1 MYAGGSLT
9 EPQRPSRM
17 STNRSGIEDAG
28 IESSDY
34 HAPAE
39 VVDPIGMARADGFHT
54 MSLVLFSSDVHT
66 YVRTYIET
74 FILSQHM
81 VTDTLLSLVF

>member
-9 EPQRPSRM
+9 EPWRPSD
-17 STNRSGIEDAG
+17 TNRSGEDAG

-39 VVDPIGMARADGFHT
+39 PEDRIGMASADCFHS
-54 MSLVLFSSDVHT
+54 MSFVLF
-66 YVRTYIET
+66 
-74 FILSQHM
+74 FL
-81 VTDTLLSLVF
+81 

>member
-9 EPQRPSRM
+9 EPRRPSRM
-17 STNRSGIEDAG
+17 STNRSGEAVG

-39 VVDPIGMARADGFHT
+39 PKDPIGMASADCFHS
-54 MSLVLFSSDVHT
+54 MSFVLFFPLMYIYMYMHT
-66 YVRTYIET
+66 KIRLIRTHI
-74 FILSQHM
+74 
-81 VTDTLLSLVF
+81 

>member
-9 EPQRPSRM
+9 EPQRPSRT
-17 STNRSGIEDAG
+17 SRSGIEDAG

-39 VVDPIGMARADGFHT
+39 VVDHIGMAHADCFHT
-54 MSLVLFSSDVHT
+54 MSLVLF
-66 YVRTYIET
+66 
-74 FILSQHM
+74 FL
-81 VTDTLLSLVF
+81 

>member
-9 EPQRPSRM
+9 EPWRPSH
-17 STNRSGIEDAG
+17 TNRSGEDAG

-39 VVDPIGMARADGFHT
+39 PKDPIGMASAD
-54 MSLVLFSSDVHT
+54 
-66 YVRTYIET
+66 
-74 FILSQHM
+74 
-81 VTDTLLSLVF
+81 